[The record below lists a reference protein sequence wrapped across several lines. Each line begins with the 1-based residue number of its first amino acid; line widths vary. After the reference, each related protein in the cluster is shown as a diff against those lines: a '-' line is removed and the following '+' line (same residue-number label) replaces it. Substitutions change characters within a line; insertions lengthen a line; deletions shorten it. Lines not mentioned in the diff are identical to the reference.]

1 MSGPPKQPPM
11 PQAQP
16 MPQAHPMPQAQ
27 QGGMH
32 HVVNSLQEMVNTMDS
47 PGKFLYGAA
56 MAVIIIY
63 SSLIPSEYRAFAD
76 SMLGR
81 VFGIA
86 IVYGVVEGMGW
97 IYGLLTALAFLLV
110 IQGVPSMKE
119 GFEGGGTVSQKA
131 RIGRSWFVEKVLGEH
146 TRQIATDRVTTQA
159 VQD

>member
-1 MSGPPKQPPM
+1 MATPTAPPIQPP
-11 PQAQP
+11 AQ
-16 MPQAHPMPQAQ
+16 Q

-32 HVVNSLQEMVNTMDS
+32 HIVNSVQELVHSMDS

-56 MAVIIIY
+56 MVVIIVY
-63 SSLIPSEYRAFAD
+63 SALIPSEYRAFAD

-97 IYGLLTALAFLLV
+97 IYGLLTALAFLL
-110 IQGVPSMKE
+110 IIKGVPSSSE
-119 GFEGGGTVSQKA
+119 GFTAGGDVTGKKK
-131 RIGRSWFVEKVLGEH
+131 IGRRWFVEQVLDECPES
-146 TRQIATDRVTTQA
+146 IETDRVHTEA

>member
-1 MSGPPKQPPM
+1 MATLPKQAAMPM
-11 PQAQP
+11 PQS
-16 MPQAHPMPQAQ
+16 MPQAPTQ

-32 HVVNSLQEMVNTMDS
+32 QIVNSVQEMVHSMDS
-47 PGKFLYGAA
+47 PGKFLYGAV
-56 MAVIIIY
+56 MAVIIVY

-86 IVYGVVEGMGW
+86 IVYGVVESMGW
-97 IYGLLTALAFLLV
+97 IYGLLTALAFLLI
-110 IQGVPSMKE
+110 IQGVPSVHLAAE
-119 GFEGGGTVSQKA
+119 GFEGGGTVSEKS

-146 TRQIATDRVTTQA
+146 TRKIATDRVNTQA

>member
-1 MSGPPKQPPM
+1 MATLPKQAAMPM
-11 PQAQP
+11 PQS
-16 MPQAHPMPQAQ
+16 MPQSSTQ

-32 HVVNSLQEMVNTMDS
+32 QIVNSVQEMVHSMDS
-47 PGKFLYGAA
+47 PGKFLYGAV
-56 MAVIIIY
+56 MAVIIVY

-86 IVYGVVEGMGW
+86 IVYGVVESMGW
-97 IYGLLTALAFLLV
+97 IYGLLTALAFLLI
-110 IQGVPSMKE
+110 IQGVPSVHLAAE
-119 GFEGGGTVSQKA
+119 GFEGGGTVSEKS

-146 TRQIATDRVTTQA
+146 TRKIATDRVNTQA